1 MRSLFLILF
10 LLLSVP
16 VTASPIEE
24 GWHIEFETP
33 SPFVGESYAQEF
45 SVVLLTPIPVYVW
58 TVSGGK
64 KTISEF
70 LSSPEFQRG
79 CQFWLSF

>member
-45 SVVLLTPIPVYVW
+45 SVVLLTPYSRVCLDCLW
-58 TVSGGK
+58 GK
-64 KTISEF
+64 END
-70 LSSPEFQRG
+70 L
-79 CQFWLSF
+79 